1 MSPRCLRLRP
11 FVRFG
16 SWDHVCLRLRLRLNI
31 AFFFVFYVRLRSFST
46 FLGYFGVF
54 LGILEYILPMF
65 ANVRLR
71 SLFGMG
77 IMFVFVFVSFR
88 CHQGVFVFVRSFVLD
103 HEIMFVFVFVS
114 FRCHLGVFVF
124 VRSFV
129 LVFVF
134 VFVLSRC
141 HLGVFVRSSSSRCL
155 GVFVFV
161 FV

>member
-11 FVRFG
+11 FVRL
-16 SWDHVCLRLRLRLNI
+16 CLSQCLCLCLRLRLNI

-77 IMFVFVFVSFR
+77 IMFVFVFVSFSKLY
-88 CHQGVFVFVRSFVLD
+88 GLFVFVFVFVLD
-103 HEIMFVFVFVS
+103 HGIMFVFVFVS
-114 FRCHLGVFVF
+114 SMLTKLDEKTSLTFDNEDTSNAYSISCSLICMGLKVCFER
-124 VRSFV
+124 
-129 LVFVF
+129 
-134 VFVLSRC
+134 
-141 HLGVFVRSSSSRCL
+141 
-155 GVFVFV
+155 
-161 FV
+161 